1 MNKNKNRSCDNFHT
15 KKNNLLLE
23 QNSDKKCIN
32 YKNNKKYWFFREN
45 TNNCYSHNNTRV
57 NNQYNETLSQIDF
70 IEAVSLLHD
79 KLDKL
84 NI

>member
-1 MNKNKNRSCDNFHT
+1 MIIFIL
-15 KKNNLLLE
+15 KKNNLLLD
-23 QNSDKKCIN
+23 QFSDKKSIN
-32 YKNNKKYWFFREN
+32 YANNQKYWFFKEN
-45 TNNCYSHNNTRV
+45 MNNCYSHNNTRT
-57 NNQYNETLSQIDF
+57 NNKYNETLSQIDF